1 MPVFERQQNRSQR
14 SSHLASPVRLDRA
27 DSRLAPMRNSFIAQ
41 QQCLGNQA
49 VQRLLRSRVIQTK
62 LTINDPRDRYE
73 QEADQVAEQVLHMPE
88 PRAPREEAVS
98 TQAPNIRVQRMC
110 SECEEDAEE
119 TLQTKRASDQT
130 TQLTPGVEA
139 NINILRDGGQ
149 PLPRSMRAFFEP
161 RFGHDFSQVRVR
173 TDGRAAET
181 ARAINAL
188 AFTVGRDIFFGTGQ
202 YQPGTASG
210 QRLLAHE
217 LTHVTQQ
224 ARMGSALQRQEQ
236 SRVRFPTLEIAALR
250 GQAAFATGSS
260 PLTSGE
266 ISDASFVFGSSIDL
280 SRVRIVYS
288 PVISA
293 PTTLGDTIRVPP
305 AYAMPR
311 QVLIHELAHIWQYQT
326 KGSAYISDSVFHQT
340 AAFITGGNRGAA
352 YGYTIVPGKSF
363 HDYTAEHQASIV
375 EDYFA
380 SSSLRTN
387 AEYRRLIGEVRAASP
402 IAAPSAF
409 FEEMAAGLPPRG
421 SELPPRPGEVGSRE
435 GVGVPLLE
443 FRFPGL

>member
-1 MPVFERQQNRSQR
+1 MGEKTA
-14 SSHLASPVRLDRA
+14 SSSEKTHAESGGRTAPPTPALPGLDREVV
-27 DSRLAPMRNSFIAQ
+27 SL
-41 QQCLGNQA
+41 LGNQA
-49 VQRLLRSRVIQTK
+49 TGRLLRGSLGIVQPKLRIGPVGDAYEREADRVADAVLSGPAAPVSISAVSGSVQRRCAKCQGECRCHEEEALVQPKEAPGGTAPVTAAFESRV
-62 LTINDPRDRYE
+62 N
-73 QEADQVAEQVLHMPE
+73 A
-88 PRAPREEAVS
+88 
-98 TQAPNIRVQRMC
+98 
-110 SECEEDAEE
+110 
-119 TLQTKRASDQT
+119 
-130 TQLTPGVEA
+130 
-139 NINILRDGGQ
+139 LRGRGE
-149 PLPRSMRAFFEP
+149 PLPSSARSFFEP